1 MALPEFLDDFA
12 RDKPTKK
19 RHEQTDRTNMTTA
32 PRPRFD
38 LLKADRYA
46 SGDLQFSRGC
56 PFQCELCD
64 IIEFAQHMNRCVVP

>member
-1 MALPEFLDDFA
+1 VTLPEFLDDFA
-12 RDKPTKK
+12 RGKPTKK

-64 IIEFAQHMNRCVVP
+64 IIGFAQHMNRCVVP